1 MTVQKVIT
9 KPKPEVRDPIEQE
22 FWDNCQRGV
31 LYFQRCTSCG
41 LWRFLPRYLCAH
53 CGSFEYEWAPSK
65 GRGSI
70 FSWTVTHQ
78 AFHPAFAEDV
88 PYAAIVV
95 ALDEG
100 VRMASR
106 LINCSVDG
114 IFLDMPVEVKFERIA
129 EDFILPCFQP
139 IACLER

>member
-1 MTVQKVIT
+1 MILSIRNFGLIARKAASTSRDVPRAAVGAFSHGTYVPTAARLSMSGHRLKAG
-9 KPKPEVRDPIEQE
+9 EV
-22 FWDNCQRGV
+22 
-31 LYFQRCTSCG
+31 
-41 LWRFLPRYLCAH
+41 
-53 CGSFEYEWAPSK
+53 
-65 GRGSI
+65 

-78 AFHPAFAEDV
+78 AFHPAFAADV

-106 LINCSVDG
+106 LINCSVEE
-114 IFLDMPVEVKFERIA
+114 ITLDMPVKVKFERIA

-139 IACLER
+139 VACTEK